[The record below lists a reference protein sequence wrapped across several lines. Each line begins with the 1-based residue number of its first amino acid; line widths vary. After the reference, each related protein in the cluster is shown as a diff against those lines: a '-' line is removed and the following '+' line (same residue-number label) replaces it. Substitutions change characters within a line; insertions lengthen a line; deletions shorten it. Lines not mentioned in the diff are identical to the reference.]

1 MRFTERRICNY
12 VIQGIYPMILDLLK
26 TRWSIRVTLTVLKM
40 MILSVEIFSHCQ
52 VVCYVA
58 SLLYNA
64 GQVDVEPTVHKCMID
79 HLIDGVGGD
88 QPLILDARNRSL

>member
-1 MRFTERRICNY
+1 
-12 VIQGIYPMILDLLK
+12 MIHDLLK

-40 MILSVEIFSHCQ
+40 MILYVEILSHSQ

-64 GQVDVEPTVHKCMID
+64 GQVDVEPTVRKCVVD
-79 HLIDGVGGD
+79 HLVDGVGGD
-88 QPLILDARNRSL
+88 QPLIHDAHHRGL